1 MSLIYIIGQIS
12 GLLAWLLLLISYHAK
27 RERKV
32 ILYQIISSILY
43 IINYLCLGAMTGLW
57 ISVFELIKSIG
68 YYKTDKDEYI
78 FFFTIPIYFVILY
91 YTGFNLV
98 SIIAVVGSL
107 IDGYSM
113 LKDKRTMVIGGIISY
128 LLWIIYDAW
137 FFDFAGVISDGF
149 VMISNVTI
157 LIEGYN
163 KYLHR
168 SNVYTVRTQYI
179 SKKTVE
185 IIDKLDRQNLD
196 RVYRWDKA
204 KIEDLTKNKK
214 YSYILIKD
222 KNKIIG
228 YINFLNLEE
237 EIYNKIMNL
246 EEFFDDF
253 KKEDILDYKKNKKA
267 YVNLNAV
274 VLYDI
279 YNNKNTL
286 SKIEN
291 SIKRY
296 VKYMRKNRYYIN
308 EICAYA
314 VNNLEVTVLEN
325 LGFEKV
331 RNITNECFLYK
342 KEIK

>member
-1 MSLIYIIGQIS
+1 
-12 GLLAWLLLLISYHAK
+12 
-27 RERKV
+27 
-32 ILYQIISSILY
+32 
-43 IINYLCLGAMTGLW
+43 
-57 ISVFELIKSIG
+57 
-68 YYKTDKDEYI
+68 
-78 FFFTIPIYFVILY
+78 
-91 YTGFNLV
+91 
-98 SIIAVVGSL
+98 
-107 IDGYSM
+107 M